1 MPGTDD
7 QPDED
12 LAVLAAITDPVE
24 CAARIT
30 AIARRRGNLPA
41 PLARLRAD
49 RLRQARLED
58 GRKVTW
64 LALKVG
70 LGISGISRLTR
81 ATSTEG
87 AAA

>member
-1 MPGTDD
+1 MTGADD
-7 QPDED
+7 QLDED

-41 PLARLRAD
+41 PYARLRAE

-64 LALKVG
+64 LASKIG
-70 LGISGISRLTR
+70 LGVSGISRLTR
-81 ATSTEG
+81 TVPEG